1 MHYKL
6 GISEKTWT
14 YIGVASA
21 ALLLTTTGKN
31 ALNVVGKGGVFGY
44 GKSKRLASLGR
55 NREATWGNLQNL
67 SLVLIALTM
76 LESNYDAFERMKTA
90 RANEDYSKLLF

>member
-1 MHYKL
+1 MNYKL

-21 ALLLTTTGKN
+21 GLLLTTTGKN
-31 ALNVVGKGGVFGY
+31 ALNVIGKGGVFGY
-44 GKSKRLASLGR
+44 GKSKRLASLGTS
-55 NREATWGNLQNL
+55 REATWGHLQNL

-76 LESNYDAFERMKTA
+76 LESNYDAFERMKQA